1 MDEQDLKFFRT
12 SFDRIEILLGR
23 ICEALEKK
31 NTKPKLSHV
40 DGAALKLADLW
51 NEWKSPA
58 MAEVKGISPGSTRHR
73 NAVARWR
80 ERPSEEYWISV
91 IKRINDSKFCLGLA
105 EPRKGMDRPFTADFE
120 FFVRPETHHKV
131 LEGKYDD
138 RNTAPKPRQID
149 VSGFL
154 LEKLPE

>member
-1 MDEQDLKFFRT
+1 MTSDDYKFLRT

-23 ICEALEKK
+23 IVEALEKK

-51 NEWKSPA
+51 NEWRVPA
-58 MAEVKGISPGSTRHR
+58 LAEVKGISPGSTRHK

-80 ERPSEEYWISV
+80 EHPSEEYWISV
-91 IKRINDSKFCLGLA
+91 IKRINDSKFCLGQS
-105 EPRKGMDRPFTADFE
+105 EPRKGMDKPFTADFE
-120 FFVRPETHHKV
+120 FLVRAETHHKV

-138 RNTAPKPRQID
+138 RNLSPKPKQID
-149 VSGFL
+149 VTGLL